1 VKKISYNQLN
11 PSVPKRYLTLI
22 AALTWT
28 LAAVILL
35 SKAITFL
42 NYEEKYLIF
51 YSLLSLTGGLLF
63 YYFLFSKIATKHI
76 KRLTEF
82 RKERYCVFSF
92 FSIRSYLLMILMITL
107 GIVLRKS
114 ALIEVGH
121 LAFLYLMMGVPLL
134 LSAFRF
140 YHEWITGFRK

>member
-1 VKKISYNQLN
+1 MKKSSYRQIN
-11 PSVPKRYLTLI
+11 PSVPKRYLSLI
-22 AALTWT
+22 AAFAWT
-28 LAAVILL
+28 LAAGILL

-42 NYEEKYLIF
+42 NYEEEYLVIYLF
-51 YSLLSLTGGLLF
+51 LSLIGGLLF
-63 YYFLFSKIATKHI
+63 YYFLFSKIATRHL
-76 KRLTEF
+76 KRLTSF

-92 FSIRSYLLMILMITL
+92 FSVRSYLLMILMISL

-140 YHEWITGFRK
+140 YREWIAGFRK